1 MSNEPYYE
9 LNTKDIRII
18 HNKREVK
25 FLPHIHNSV
34 EIIYLFSGI
43 QHLIIN
49 EQTYILNT
57 NTNKFHL
64 PDCSGVRDIKE
75 KNREEYT
82 GTREEILKQ
91 GYEPCGRCHP

>member
-1 MSNEPYYE
+1 MNSIQ
-9 LNTKDIRII
+9 KDIRII

-57 NTNKFHL
+57 
-64 PDCSGVRDIKE
+64 E
-75 KNREEYT
+75 KLYSYLLDMCTAAFE
-82 GTREEILKQ
+82 
-91 GYEPCGRCHP
+91 